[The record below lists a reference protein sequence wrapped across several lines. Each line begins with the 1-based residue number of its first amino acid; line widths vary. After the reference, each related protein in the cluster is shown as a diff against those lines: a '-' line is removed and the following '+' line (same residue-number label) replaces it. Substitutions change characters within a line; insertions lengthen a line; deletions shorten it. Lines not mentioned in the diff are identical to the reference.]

1 MITND
6 SAAWFFTTSPV
17 RAPFAAVPV
26 TFALSQ
32 G

>member
-1 MITND
+1 MITINN
-6 SAAWFFTTSPV
+6 AAWFFTTSPV
-17 RAPFAAVPV
+17 CAPFAAVPV